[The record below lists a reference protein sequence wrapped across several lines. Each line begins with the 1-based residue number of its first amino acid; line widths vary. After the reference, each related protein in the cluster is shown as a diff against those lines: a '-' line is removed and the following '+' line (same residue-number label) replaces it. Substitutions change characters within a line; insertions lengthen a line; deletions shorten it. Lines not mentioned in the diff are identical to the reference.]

1 MAFMTPWRIPLCE
14 AREVDMPWEK
24 PSFREV
30 NMSSE
35 IGAYQEDYDERTPG
49 DLTAGRP
56 LDEQT
61 SEASL
66 QAGAR
71 T

>member
-1 MAFMTPWRIPLCE
+1 MT
-14 AREVDMPWEK
+14 WEK

-35 IGAYQEDYDERTPG
+35 IGAYQEDFDERRSG
-49 DLTAGRP
+49 GMARAGLP
-56 LDEQT
+56 ADEVIPAPAPDQT
-61 SEASL
+61 NT
-66 QAGAR
+66 R